1 MSEREERTTPAEAG
15 AEAAR
20 LFDGGLR
27 CAESVVA
34 ALARRQGAAPLG
46 DLTAMATGFCS
57 GLSRTD
63 GLCGA
68 ATGAVM
74 AIGLAK
80 GRRSAADSA
89 DETYAAV
96 RSLLAE
102 FTNEF
107 GSVSC
112 PELIGCSVATPE
124 GRETYRERGLIKRCR
139 ALTQRAT
146 EMAAELIDREP
157 AAPTR
162 AS

>member
-1 MSEREERTTPAEAG
+1 MSEKQERATAAQAG
-15 AEAAR
+15 DEAAR

-34 ALARRQGAAPLG
+34 ALARRQGVSP
-46 DLTAMATGFCS
+46 DLPTAMATGFCS

-89 DETYAAV
+89 DETYAAAQ
-96 RSLLAE
+96 SLIAR
-102 FTNEF
+102 FTAEF
-107 GSVSC
+107 GSISC

-124 GRETYRERGLIKRCR
+124 GQQTYRERELIRRCR
-139 ALTQRAT
+139 VFTQRAA
-146 EMAAELIDREP
+146 EMAAAILDRDPVAP
-157 AAPTR
+157 AR

>member
-1 MSEREERTTPAEAG
+1 MSEREKGTTPAEAG

-34 ALARRQGAAPLG
+34 ALARRQGAPLE

-96 RSLLAE
+96 QSLLAQ
-102 FTNEF
+102 FTGEF

-124 GRETYRERGLIKRCR
+124 GQQTYRERGLIKRCR
-139 ALTQRAT
+139 ALTQRAA
-146 EMAAELIDREP
+146 EMAAALIDREP
-157 AAPTR
+157 AAPAR